1 MKLMLASLDAG
12 DFKNVED
19 LVHLSKYILLS
30 YYYVRKKQDEK
41 GLIDLMVQRNKEDNF
56 ILDSGAFTLMT
67 SKRNTKQD
75 DLDAYIDNYIS
86 FIKKYNIKRYIEMD
100 LDVVIGYDEVLKL
113 RKRLEDEIGYPCVP
127 VWHMSRGIEEYKK
140 MVDEYDYVAI
150 GGLVA
155 HVPQSAYPLI
165 KELVRYANAKG
176 TKVHGLGFTRK
187 DAHEYGFY
195 SVDSSSWTSGRRFG
209 TAVKF
214 RNNKLQAIKKP
225 ENTRANYKIVDR
237 NNFVEWCKF
246 QRYVEGKYEKRK

>member
-1 MKLMLASLDAG
+1 MFAGLDIGQWENIRDLAHHSKYMLSSYLHLRETKHADAFQLML
-12 DFKNVED
+12 
-19 LVHLSKYILLS
+19 
-30 YYYVRKKQDEK
+30 
-41 GLIDLMVQRNKEDNF
+41 QRNSEDNF
-56 ILDSGAFTLMT
+56 MLDSGAFTLMT
-67 SKRNTKQD
+67 SKKNIERD
-75 DLDAYIDNYIS
+75 DLDAYIDDYIA
-86 FIKKYNIKRYIEMD
+86 FIKKYKIKRYVEMD

-113 RKRLEDEIGYPCVP
+113 RKYIEDEIGYPSIP
-127 VWHMSRGIEEYKK
+127 VWHMSRGTEEYKK

-176 TKVHGLGFTRK
+176 TKVHGLGFTKK

-195 SVDSSSWTSGRRFG
+195 SVDSSSWSAGRRFG

-225 ENTRANYKIVDR
+225 ENTRANIKIVDR
-237 NNFVEWCKF
+237 NNFIEWCKF
-246 QRYVEGKYEKRK
+246 QRYVEGKHGKRN